1 MPIVPLRSGG
11 RAHAIVTLLVLDT
24 NIVLDLWWF
33 EDTRVQPLFAALQA
47 GQVRWLATT
56 NMREELARVLTYPH
70 LTRRP
75 RRREQD
81 PLAEFDRYAELVPP
95 AARAPYVCKDPDD
108 QQFIDLAV
116 AHSATLLSKDAQVL
130 TMARRLQ
137 RLGVLV
143 LCAWEPANPALQTV
157 V

>member
-1 MPIVPLRSGG
+1 MPIVSLRSGG
-11 RAHAIVTLLVLDT
+11 RAYAIVTLLVLDT

-33 EDTRVQPLFAALQA
+33 EDTRVQPLLAALQA
-47 GQVRWLATT
+47 GQVRWLATM

-95 AARAPYVCKDPDD
+95 AVRAPYVCKDPDD
-108 QQFIDLAV
+108 QQFIDLAA

-143 LCAWEPANPALQTV
+143 LCAWEPANPALQAV

>member
-1 MPIVPLRSGG
+1 M
-11 RAHAIVTLLVLDT
+11 TLLVLDT

-33 EDTRVQPLFAALQA
+33 EDPRVEPLQVALQA
-47 GQVRWLATT
+47 RQVRWLATDA
-56 NMREELARVLTYPH
+56 MREELQRVLTYPH

-81 PLAEFDRYAELVPP
+81 PLVEFDRHASLVPP

-108 QQFIDLAV
+108 QKFIDLAA
-116 AHSATLLSKDAQVL
+116 AHAATLLSKDAQVL

-137 RLGVLV
+137 RLGVHV
-143 LCAWEPANPALQTV
+143 TPAWEPANPAAQPV

>member
-1 MPIVPLRSGG
+1 M
-11 RAHAIVTLLVLDT
+11 TLLVLDT

-33 EDTRVQPLFAALQA
+33 EDPRAEPLLDDLQA
-47 GQVRWLATT
+47 HRVRWLATEA
-56 NMREELARVLTYPH
+56 MRDELQRVLTYPH

-81 PLAEFDRYAELVPP
+81 PLAEFDRHASRVPP

-108 QQFIDLAV
+108 QKFIDLAV
-116 AHSATLLSKDAQVL
+116 AHTATLLSKDAQVL

-137 RLGVLV
+137 RLGVPV
-143 LCAWEPANPALQTV
+143 TSTWEPAHPVAQPGH
-157 V
+157 

>member
-11 RAHAIVTLLVLDT
+11 RADAIVTLLVLDT

-108 QQFIDLAV
+108 QQFIDLAA